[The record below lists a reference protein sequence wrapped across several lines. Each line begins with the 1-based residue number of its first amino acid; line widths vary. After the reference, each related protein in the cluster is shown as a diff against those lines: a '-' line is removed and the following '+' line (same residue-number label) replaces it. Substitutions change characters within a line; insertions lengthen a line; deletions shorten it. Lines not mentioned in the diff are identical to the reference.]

1 MNDLMKIV
9 EFSEFD
15 KQLAEFKD
23 RYENVVYNLDDPTQ
37 NKQARSDK
45 FAIGKVISKL
55 DRTHKEL
62 KAPLKERVDLIDGER
77 KRIKDQLLRT
87 QGKIKAQIED
97 HEARKKAI
105 ADAIE
110 ARIAAIY
117 ALATDTIDGD
127 SAEIKQRIEALERI
141 DPESVDFDSRNADAA
156 LAVRKVGNELA
167 QRLADVERYEAEQ
180 AELARLRAEEEKRI
194 REEREARIRKEAED
208 RAKREAEALARK
220 KAAEAE
226 AREQALKEEREAAK
240 RRAAKAEQAR
250 KDAIEQAKRDAEKAE
265 QARKEAIETA
275 KRLAAEA
282 KVRAEQEAKQAAER
296 AAQLAAT
303 AERNRLEALRREEEA
318 KAEKARKEAQR
329 KAERKE
335 HREKVERDALKDIIS
350 IWTDLDLS
358 PGLVLQAIKDGKIRR
373 VRIEY

>member
-1 MNDLMKIV
+1 MNELMKIV

-15 KQLAEFKD
+15 NQLAEFKD

-97 HEARKKAI
+97 HEARKQAI

-127 SAEIKQRIEALERI
+127 SAEIKLRIEALDRI
-141 DPESVDFDSRNADAA
+141 DPESVDFNTRNADAA

-180 AELARLRAEEEKRI
+180 AELARLRAEEEKRA
-194 REEREARIRKEAED
+194 REEREARIRKDAED
-208 RAKREAEALARK
+208 RAKREAEELARK

-226 AREQALKEEREAAK
+226 ARERALKE
-240 RRAAKAEQAR
+240 
-250 KDAIEQAKRDAEKAE
+250 AIEQAKRDAEQAE
-265 QARKEAIETA
+265 QARKDAAA
-275 KRLAAEA
+275 KAKLDAVEA

-296 AAQLAAT
+296 AAKLAAT
-303 AERNRLEALRREEEA
+303 AERNRLEALRRDEEE
-318 KAEKARKEAQR
+318 KAEKARKDAQR

-335 HREKVERDALKDIIS
+335 HREKIDGYALQDLIDLERKD
-350 IWTDLDLS
+350 DLS
-358 PGLVLQAIKDGKIRR
+358 PGSVLQAIKDGKIRR